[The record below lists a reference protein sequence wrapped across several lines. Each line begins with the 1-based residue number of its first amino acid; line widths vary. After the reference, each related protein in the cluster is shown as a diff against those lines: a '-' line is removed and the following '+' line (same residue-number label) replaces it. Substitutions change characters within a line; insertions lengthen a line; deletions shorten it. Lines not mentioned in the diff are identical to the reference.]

1 MFHLTLRGL
10 ALSFL
15 SLSLLSCE
23 STDRMVAATQKAM
36 TGRTGR
42 DVVALIGGK
51 DPSKIAKERLDD
63 YARDPERVLR
73 DLRAAQHEF
82 QALYDALTGN
92 VREKWGPKEVKLP
105 RRRSM

>member
-15 SLSLLSCE
+15 SLSLLNCE

-73 DLRAAQHEF
+73 DLRAAQHQF
-82 QALYDALTGN
+82 QALYDRSPGTS
-92 VREKWGPKEVKLP
+92 VKSGARKRSSCP